1 MRNGISVSSL
11 SLGQATVHIVSLTAN
26 GSLLT
31 LLSLFRTSNLIN
43 LYVIA
48 LRTVSFYDV
57 VIVCLP
63 EINLVKSVR
72 I

>member
-1 MRNGISVSSL
+1 MRSGISVSSI
-11 SLGQATVHIVSLTAN
+11 SLGQATVHIVSLTD

-57 VIVCLP
+57 VIVYVYRRL
-63 EINLVKSVR
+63 I
-72 I
+72 